1 MTQLLCLWKWGSDA
15 GCLPPTK
22 GWRKARLGEGGH
34 YMGGEEEGAKE
45 ELEDRGGGKPGPEL
59 KEICE

>member
-1 MTQLLCLWKWGSDA
+1 
-15 GCLPPTK
+15 
-22 GWRKARLGEGGH
+22 
-34 YMGGEEEGAKE
+34 MGGEEEGAKE